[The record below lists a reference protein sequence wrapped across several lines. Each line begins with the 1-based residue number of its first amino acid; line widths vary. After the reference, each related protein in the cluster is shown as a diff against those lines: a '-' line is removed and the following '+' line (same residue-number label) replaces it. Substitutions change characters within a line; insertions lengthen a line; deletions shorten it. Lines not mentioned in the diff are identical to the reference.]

1 MIVLSIVETKIPS
14 INWLDWVIIPILI
27 LAVVGFP
34 IYKFRNK
41 LKENKILTLICL
53 ILLIS
58 FFLPFIFMH
67 LSLYE
72 NGKLFYQ
79 SDVLGFFGALIGCI
93 ITVLG
98 IYWTFNNEKVVSAEG
113 RRNDSLP
120 FLKFELKNTY
130 DIDKPYDLKV
140 IRGIETLKNY
150 QELKKRKKNLEH
162 KLLKLYSDQGIIL
175 EKVRKRNTFTGSEEE
190 FETNQK
196 SIKVTKHNIDI
207 TSQDLSRIFIYKSTF
222 ILNITNIGLQTA
234 ILSSISWCS
243 KNDIGSKVMVIY
255 ENSNINELTE
265 EDTAKIEMFAVTKE
279 DDVNLKIKFCYCDV
293 LSDIESKI
301 ENKEYYDGGDYISI
315 DFTDVYQNKYRYKLP
330 IQLIK
335 VNGNYS
341 VHMDH
346 KYVPVLPELIDKS
359 SS

>member
-1 MIVLSIVETKIPS
+1 M
-14 INWLDWVIIPILI
+14 
-27 LAVVGFP
+27 
-34 IYKFRNK
+34 
-41 LKENKILTLICL
+41 
-53 ILLIS
+53 
-58 FFLPFIFMH
+58 
-67 LSLYE
+67 
-72 NGKLFYQ
+72 
-79 SDVLGFFGALIGCI
+79 
-93 ITVLG
+93 
-98 IYWTFNNEKVVSAEG
+98 
-113 RRNDSLP
+113 
-120 FLKFELKNTY
+120 
-130 DIDKPYDLKV
+130 
-140 IRGIETLKNY
+140 
-150 QELKKRKKNLEH
+150 
-162 KLLKLYSDQGIIL
+162 YSDQGIIL
-175 EKVRKRNTFTGSEEE
+175 EKVRKKNSFTGSEEE